1 MKKVGKE
8 RINLACNDSFDRR
21 GDHCHISVI
30 YDRCHCTEEAFGDDK

>member
-8 RINLACNDSFDRR
+8 RINWPVTILLIAG